1 MCSRSCTSC
10 INSFLCKCMLYLCV
24 QVSASSSSNTCM
36 TLVFFFSINTN
47 TTTQHRLI
55 NFSPGTRATTLGP
68 PLQPDSG
75 GNETKIKVRGFK
87 TRSVPQI
94 HIIQSRERTIRHH
107 RSTTAVLASPP
118 L

>member
-1 MCSRSCTSC
+1 
-10 INSFLCKCMLYLCV
+10 MLYLCV

-68 PLQPDSG
+68 PL
-75 GNETKIKVRGFK
+75 
-87 TRSVPQI
+87 
-94 HIIQSRERTIRHH
+94 
-107 RSTTAVLASPP
+107 
-118 L
+118 

>member
-1 MCSRSCTSC
+1 MCSKSCTSC

-68 PLQPDSG
+68 LSSRIP
-75 GNETKIKVRGFK
+75 VV
-87 TRSVPQI
+87 TRQ
-94 HIIQSRERTIRHH
+94 R
-107 RSTTAVLASPP
+107 
-118 L
+118 